1 MTSIREI
8 TEEQFHSFL
17 SLDIPV
23 AIWTV
28 ERTLQMPMDKDRFVI
43 GSASIYGK
51 YEHDPSVRELHMT
64 YKQLYGHLGWGK
76 DVKFYTLVEEDEDA
90 AT

>member
-23 AIWTV
+23 AIWTKLG
-28 ERTLQMPMDKDRFVI
+28 EPSLDNSRFVV
-43 GSASIYGK
+43 GSNPILNADG
-51 YEHDPSVRELHMT
+51 MT
-64 YKQLYGHLGWGK
+64 YKDLYRNLSLGYG
-76 DVKFYTLVEEDEDA
+76 FRFFTLVEEDEDA